1 MNTAIYAIF
10 IILCFFSCGCSTDT
24 SQPGY
29 EIPIMADMK
38 HAVPYEAYSKNPVFK
53 DGKTAQSPVQ
63 GTFHRKALIS
73 EGDNPIPISPEVI
86 SRGEH
91 LYNNYCYVCHGKSG
105 DGDGPLIPRY
115 TNPPLFT
122 SQRLMKMS
130 SREMYHIITHG
141 KRDMPSHAGQIEE
154 VDRWK
159 LIHYVEKLQGKA
171 K

>member
-1 MNTAIYAIF
+1 MNAFIF
-10 IILCFFSCGCSTDT
+10 SMWIVFTSVFSACSTDT

-38 HAVPYEAYSKNPVFK
+38 QAVPYEAYSKNPVFK
-53 DGKTAQSPVQ
+53 DGKTVQSPVQ

-73 EGDNPIPISPEVI
+73 EGDNPIRISPEVI

-115 TNPPLFT
+115 TNPPPFT

-130 SREMYHIITHG
+130 SIEILNIIVYG

-159 LIHYVEKLQGKA
+159 LVHYVEKLQGKA